1 MCGGVRDTILARSES
16 TDDQTHEGGTMILT
30 ELLRHRAEDAY
41 HAAEGLLALVDEDKL
56 SWKPE
61 TGSNW
66 MTTAQLLKHLS
77 DACGAAM
84 KGFVSG
90 DWGPP
95 PGDEENALPT
105 AEKLPAVLSVDE
117 ARRALA
123 ADKRLA
129 LEMIAKAGETDLTQ
143 KRVASPWD
151 PTPRLLG
158 YQLSEMIDH
167 LISHKAQLFYYL
179 KLQGKPVNTGH
190 LWGM

>member
-1 MCGGVRDTILARSES
+1 
-16 TDDQTHEGGTMILT
+16 MILT
-30 ELLRHRAEDAY
+30 ELLHHRVEDAY

-56 SWKPE
+56 SWKPA

-66 MTTAQLLKHLS
+66 MTAAQLLKHMT

-84 KGFVSG
+84 KGFVTG
-90 DWGPP
+90 EWGPP
-95 PGDEENALPT
+95 PGDQEDTLP
-105 AEKLPAVLSVDE
+105 AAGKLPAVKSVEE

-129 LEMIAKAGETDLTQ
+129 LEMIAKAGETNLTQ
-143 KRVASPWD
+143 NTVAAPWD

-158 YQLSEMIDH
+158 YQLDAMIDH

-179 KLQGKPVNTGH
+179 KLQGKPVHTGH